1 MEKNKL
7 RMPFLL
13 VLCAS
18 VLLIITFFLPYAAAT
33 DEHREYLQRHSE
45 GMYAEEAGITNGEA
59 VDISLIEFARIYAA
73 AIEMDIAKAIS
84 IACVVLISLMGL
96 TMLLCLLFSALKKP
110 IPVIV
115 FDCLT
120 FGLFR
125 LLRWDFLDRGV
136 IPSSSYVWGV
146 AHGVYYVS
154 AVVLLV
160 GAIWLLI
167 KKVQMRHV
175 NKARVGTVTED

>member
-1 MEKNKL
+1 
-7 RMPFLL
+7 
-13 VLCAS
+13 
-18 VLLIITFFLPYAAAT
+18 
-33 DEHREYLQRHSE
+33 
-45 GMYAEEAGITNGEA
+45 MYAEEAGITNGEA

-125 LLRWDFLDRGV
+125 HTWCFVNELENQD
-136 IPSSSYVWGV
+136 SSCLSDLWQFFSCLTYT
-146 AHGVYYVS
+146 
-154 AVVLLV
+154 
-160 GAIWLLI
+160 
-167 KKVQMRHV
+167 HV
-175 NKARVGTVTED
+175 KLPKSTFTQ